1 MTGPDHYQH
10 AERLLVEAARMMST
24 EIVAEE
30 RAEHILRQAVTA
42 TCAAA
47 HSVLAL
53 AAATGLSANLDTLDA
68 RDPATRLGGTSLRSG
83 TEATSLSSR

>member
-30 RAEHILRQAVTA
+30 RAEHIP
-42 TCAAA
+42 
-47 HSVLAL
+47 
-53 AAATGLSANLDTLDA
+53 A
-68 RDPATRLGGTSLRSG
+68 RPSPPPARPRTPSWP
-83 TEATSLSSR
+83 